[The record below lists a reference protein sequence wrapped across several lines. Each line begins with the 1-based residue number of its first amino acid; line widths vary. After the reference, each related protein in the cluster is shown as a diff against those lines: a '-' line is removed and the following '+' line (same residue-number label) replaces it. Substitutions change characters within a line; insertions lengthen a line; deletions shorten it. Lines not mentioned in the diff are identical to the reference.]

1 MTQAVAQSSKEQVTL
16 AQQLSSTSEL
26 VARLMADSR
35 REDARDGGI
44 VHERDLNGPQNG
56 GQNSHTNRSTIGCNR
71 MDEETLLHRSALP
84 KLSFPKSYGENH
96 RIWFDKCADYFHI
109 FNIPETMWTTTASL
123 HMEDNIAKWLQV
135 HKIKH
140 DIGSWPAFV
149 AAVEPK
155 FGCMT
160 IVSRFRTCCKLSKMT

>member
-1 MTQAVAQSSKEQVTL
+1 
-16 AQQLSSTSEL
+16 
-26 VARLMADSR
+26 MADSR

-44 VHERDLNGPQNG
+44 IHECNLNGPQNG
-56 GQNSHTNRSTIGCNR
+56 GQNSHTNRSTIGRNR
-71 MDEETLLHRSALP
+71 MNEETWLHRSELP
-84 KLSFPKSYGENH
+84 KLSFSKFYGENP
-96 RIWFDKCADYFHI
+96 RIWLDKCDDYFRI

-149 AAVEPK
+149 ATMEPK
-155 FGCMT
+155 FGVYDYRSS
-160 IVSRFRTCCKLSKMT
+160 I